1 MCTFFNNE
9 LHYVQIQLTILICN
23 DPETMTAL
31 YNAGLVTYEDDDSID
46 IDYIIKKINEGEYDE
61 ILDEFDMS
69 DILPSPCPNRM
80 ECEEKLR
87 ADLFSTYSPILKP
100 TEMEFM
106 DVTFVELNLVL
117 DKVLEVSQT
126 GEFMSV
132 TGIK

>member
-1 MCTFFNNE
+1 
-9 LHYVQIQLTILICN
+9 
-23 DPETMTAL
+23 MTAL

-69 DILPSPCPNRM
+69 DILPSPCPNVM
-80 ECEEKLR
+80 ACEEKLR
-87 ADLFSTYSPILKP
+87 SDLFSTYSPILKP

-126 GEFMSV
+126 GEFMSG
-132 TGIK
+132 TGIKQSYRLCKIG